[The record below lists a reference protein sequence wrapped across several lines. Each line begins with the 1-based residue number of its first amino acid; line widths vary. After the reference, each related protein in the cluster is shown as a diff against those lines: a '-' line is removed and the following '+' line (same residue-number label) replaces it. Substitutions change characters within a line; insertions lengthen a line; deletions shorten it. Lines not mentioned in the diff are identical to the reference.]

1 MIKAQNNIEEVHNMK
16 TTTMRRGYACPTNLP
31 YPNAASRKQ
40 ILDRIVDVTLTFMLG
55 AGAAAIVLLVLAVA

>member
-1 MIKAQNNIEEVHNMK
+1 MK
-16 TTTMRRGYACPTNLP
+16 TTTMRRGYTCPTNLP

-55 AGAAAIVLLVLAVA
+55 AGAAAIVLLALALA